1 MPQSSSA
8 VPRLLL
14 ATAAWGLSFS
24 TGKAVMLAQSLVIPG
39 REEWF
44 HSALILFVRMTLA
57 TLIMGLFYPREM
69 RRTGKSELHQGVLLG
84 VFGGLG
90 MLLQTDAQHVMPA
103 STSAFFTQFTC
114 IFVPVVLALKNRAWP
129 TSRVVTS
136 CVLVLAGCAILSG
149 FSAEGLTFG
158 RGEWET
164 IGAAALFTG
173 QILVLEMGAFRA
185 NEMRA
190 TATIMFATK
199 ALVLLPV
206 LVLGGGAHGGHAGG
220 GALALQIASAFCTG
234 PVLLMTGL
242 LTCFSTV
249 YGYATMTRW
258 QPLVSPVQAGL
269 IYATE
274 PVFATLWALFL
285 PAWFS
290 RISGVSYPNESLTGP
305 FYLGALLILGANLLL
320 LEKQKNAEETA

>member
-1 MPQSSSA
+1 
-8 VPRLLL
+8 
-14 ATAAWGLSFS
+14 
-24 TGKAVMLAQSLVIPG
+24 MLAQSLNIPG

-57 TLIMGLFYPREM
+57 TFIMGLLYPREI
-69 RRTGKSELHQGVLLG
+69 RRAGKSELHQGVLLG

-129 TSRVVTS
+129 TSRVVVS
-136 CVLVLAGCAILSG
+136 CLLVLAGCAMLSG
-149 FSAEGLTFG
+149 FSAEGLSFG
-158 RGEWET
+158 RGERET

-173 QILVLEMGAFRA
+173 QILVLEMGVFRA
-185 NEMRA
+185 NEMRS

-206 LVLGGGAHGGHAGG
+206 LVFGGGEHGGHAGAS
-220 GALALQIASAFCTG
+220 ALALQIASAFCTG

-320 LEKQKNAEETA
+320 LERQKTAGEKA

>member
-1 MPQSSSA
+1 
-8 VPRLLL
+8 VVL
-14 ATAAWGLSFS
+14 
-24 TGKAVMLAQSLVIPG
+24 
-39 REEWF
+39 
-44 HSALILFVRMTLA
+44 
-57 TLIMGLFYPREM
+57 GLF
-69 RRTGKSELHQGVLLG
+69 
-84 VFGGLG
+84 GGAG
-90 MLLQTDAQHVMPA
+90 MLLQTDAQHVIPA

-129 TSRVVTS
+129 TSRVVIS
-136 CVLVLAGCAILSG
+136 CMLVLAGCAILSG

-206 LVLGGGAHGGHAGG
+206 LVLGGGAHGGYAGG

-290 RISGVSYPNESLTGP
+290 RLSGVSYPNESLTGP
-305 FYLGALLILGANLLL
+305 FYLGALLILSANLLL